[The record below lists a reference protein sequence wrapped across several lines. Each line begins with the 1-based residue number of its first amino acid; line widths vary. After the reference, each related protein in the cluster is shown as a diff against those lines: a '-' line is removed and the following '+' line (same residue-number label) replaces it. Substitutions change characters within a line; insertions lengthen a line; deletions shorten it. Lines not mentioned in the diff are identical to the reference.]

1 MQIKNISNITETE
14 QVAFIYSEIFVT
26 TISDKMRS

>member
-14 QVAFIYSEIFVT
+14 QVGFIYSEIFVT
-26 TISDKMRS
+26 TISDKIRS